1 MREEEP
7 REHTVSWDHLVKK
20 EFTNTERENISVKAV
35 LWDWSQMLV

>member
-7 REHTVSWDHLVKK
+7 HEHTVSWDHLAKN

-35 LWDWSQMLV
+35 LWDWSQTLV